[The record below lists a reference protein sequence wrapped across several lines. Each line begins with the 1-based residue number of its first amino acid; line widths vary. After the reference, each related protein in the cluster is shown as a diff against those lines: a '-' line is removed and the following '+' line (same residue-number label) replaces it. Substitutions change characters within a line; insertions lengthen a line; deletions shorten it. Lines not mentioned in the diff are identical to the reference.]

1 MPESLNGAGDST
13 NERMQDQYF
22 SDAPAAVERRRSNPS
37 YLTIG
42 LIGAAALAGAAAL
55 WAADRVGW
63 VDLFADRNAPPVAA
77 PPAAPSAAPS
87 APAIESAQ
95 AALGVRLAELE
106 QRMTKL
112 NLQADAASGNA
123 ARAESLLIA
132 AAARRAVERGAE
144 LGYLADQL
152 KLRFGN
158 AQPNAVQT
166 LLEVSA
172 RPVTL
177 DALEQGLA
185 ALEPALVA
193 APRHSDPLERLGA
206 ELSQLFVIRRV
217 SAPSPA
223 PERRLERARVF
234 LETGRVDSAIGEVE
248 RMPGRAAARD
258 WLALAR
264 RYVRAQRALDLV
276 ETAAILEPRAPL
288 AAPTSVAA
296 PRG

>member
-1 MPESLNGAGDST
+1 MPESLTGVGDST
-13 NERMQDQYF
+13 NERMQDQFF
-22 SDAPAAVERRRSNPS
+22 SDAPAAVERRRSNRG
-37 YLTIG
+37 YLTIA

-55 WAADRVGW
+55 WAVDRAGW
-63 VDLFADRNAPPVAA
+63 ADLFAERTAPVAA
-77 PPAAPSAAPS
+77 PLAAPSAAPS

-123 ARAESLLIA
+123 ARAEALLIA

-152 KLRFGN
+152 KLRFGD

-185 ALEPALVA
+185 ALEPALIA
-193 APRHSDPLERLGA
+193 APRNGDPLARLGA

-234 LETGRVDSAIGEVE
+234 LDTGRVDSAIGEVE

-276 ETAAILEPRAPL
+276 ETAAILEPRAPPSP
-288 AAPTSVAA
+288 AVAPTS
-296 PRG
+296 